1 MEGYIP
7 LSFDIL
13 WRRFWA
19 FCGDMAGNSVGSCFH
34 IILSGL
40 GFCGRAA
47 VARGVFGAGSGFG
60 VGWHIAGGV

>member
-1 MEGYIP
+1 MEA
-7 LSFDIL
+7 L
-13 WRRFWA
+13 WA

-47 VARGVFGAGSGFG
+47 VARGVFGAGSGFR
-60 VGWHIAGGV
+60 VGWHTAGGV